1 MRGIILAAGRGLR
14 LKGNTGNMPKCLM
27 EIGGITLLERQIQ
40 SLRVCGI
47 EDITVVVGYEAE
59 RVRQACDSQIRFI
72 ENTRYDETNS
82 LYSLWMTRELL
93 LDGFIVMNA
102 DVLFHPQLL
111 ADLITTRYEDV
122 LLIAYHNQLEAT
134 LGDEEMKVKVR
145 GGCVADISKAMNVAE
160 ADGENVGILKFGAS
174 GARLVVNHME
184 ALITAGS
191 VRDWAPRAF
200 REFARERPLRV
211 IDTRG
216 LPWIEIDFPEDYH
229 KAIHEVLPQI
239 PSPSAHAGLMMP
251 LMVAPAQSK
260 AVALQ
265 MV

>member
-14 LKGNTGNMPKCLM
+14 LNGKTGNMPKCLM
-27 EIGGITLLERQIQ
+27 DIGGITLLERQIQ

-93 LDGFIVMNA
+93 FDGFIVMNA

-122 LLIAYHNQLEAT
+122 LLIASHHHSDAT

-145 GGCVADISKAMNVAE
+145 GGCVMDISKTMNIAE
-160 ADGENVGILKFGAS
+160 ADGENVGIVKFGAS
-174 GARLVVNHME
+174 GARQLVNHME
-184 ALITAGS
+184 SLIAAGS
-191 VRDWAPRAF
+191 LKAWAPRAF
-200 REFARERPLRV
+200 REFAREHPLRV

-216 LPWIEIDFPEDYH
+216 LPWIEIDFPEDYQ
-229 KAIHEVLPQI
+229 KAIQGVLPQI
-239 PSPSAHAGLMMP
+239 PSPDVFVGLMP
-251 LMVAPAQSK
+251 PFPAAPARGK
-260 AVALQ
+260 AASLQ